1 MSLETGAL
9 PVKDEEGKP
18 ARNARMIA
26 LRIAALVFVTGC
38 AMIVAGAVAIA
49 LSLKLR
55 QLHDNVQTRY
65 PGPDYGD

>member
-1 MSLETGAL
+1 MDIPLKKRPWFVRYRYYL
-9 PVKDEEGKP
+9 
-18 ARNARMIA
+18 
-26 LRIAALVFVTGC
+26 LAALAFVTGC

-55 QLHDNVQTRY
+55 QLHDNVHTRY